1 MDLHHNMEF
10 RLSGNFLPN
19 ISNSDRLK
27 ILEIFD
33 ESVVIQMNNSKR
45 RGVFPK
51 DSFEYW
57 IKRKSLIA
65 IQEEEKKT
73 SWLSKKTK
81 EGPE

>member
-10 RLSGNFLPN
+10 KLSGNFLPN

-27 ILEIFD
+27 ILEVYD

-51 DSFEYW
+51 DSFQYW

-65 IQEEEKKT
+65 IHEEEKKT
-73 SWLSKKTK
+73 S
-81 EGPE
+81 